1 MTLENS
7 IVKLTKGNRRRQEYA
22 SGNNINLKIN
32 DLKKFLKNEDVNP
45 LTINSNTQ
53 KW

>member
-22 SGNNINLKIN
+22 SGNN
-32 DLKKFLKNEDVNP
+32 KN
-45 LTINSNTQ
+45 
-53 KW
+53 